1 MDRWVMS
8 KILLLIEFWSDDRD
22 WLNKEMDDDQ
32 VMKQCLPLVLFKL
45 LGKFCDNVVK
55 VFVFKMDT
63 AAKVRSATRMMP
75 RRRRRG
81 GAHHGGFAQLR
92 VRGRLPRESL
102 CGGGDAAVNYS
113 CLITPVNNLA
123 LNYLGIYFV
132 NYDN

>member
-1 MDRWVMS
+1 MS

-75 RRRRRG
+75 YCLNCCELLM
-81 GAHHGGFAQLR
+81 F
-92 VRGRLPRESL
+92 
-102 CGGGDAAVNYS
+102 NYS
-113 CLITPVNNLA
+113 CEQLSFELFGNLFCE
-123 LNYLGIYFV
+123 L
-132 NYDN
+132 